1 MPKKVV
7 KKVAI
12 VIDEN
17 DPFIDGDILA
27 KEIIAVAKGFDKM
40 NESRLR
46 TETVVLLLHDC
57 TKVGKPAI
65 RRILQAAPH
74 LGKKYLSRKK

>member
-1 MPKKVV
+1 MAKKKVV
-7 KKVAI
+7 KKVNI

-27 KEIIAVAKGFDKM
+27 KEILRVSRGFEQL
-40 NESRLR
+40 NNSRLKA
-46 TETVVLLLHDC
+46 ETAVILLHEA

-74 LGKKYLSRKK
+74 LGKKFLKK